1 MDLVWP
7 VGTVVLMF
15 ISYWVGK
22 IQGFVDG
29 EEEGFAMGVE
39 QTTPVITKAIL
50 KWVRQAKDVQIS
62 DPEIQ
67 DVIDNVEVEWTDE
80 EPSKPNSSK

>member
-1 MDLVWP
+1 
-7 VGTVVLMF
+7 
-15 ISYWVGK
+15 
-22 IQGFVDG
+22 
-29 EEEGFAMGVE
+29 
-39 QTTPVITKAIL
+39 VITKAIL
-50 KWVRQAKDVQIS
+50 KWVRQSKDVQIS

>member
-1 MDLVWP
+1 MDLIWP
-7 VGTVVLMF
+7 LGTVVLMF

-22 IQGFVDG
+22 IHGFVDG

-39 QTTPVITKAIL
+39 QTAPVITNAIL
-50 KWVRQAKDVQIS
+50 NWVRQEKDVDIS